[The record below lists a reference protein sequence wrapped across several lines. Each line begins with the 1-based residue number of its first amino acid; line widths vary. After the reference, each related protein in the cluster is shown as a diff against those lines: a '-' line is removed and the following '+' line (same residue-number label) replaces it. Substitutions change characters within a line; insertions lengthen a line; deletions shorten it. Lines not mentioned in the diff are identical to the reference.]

1 MAPDFFERLDSLINA
16 RHQLAQHE
24 FLPQAGR
31 DQQLVERA
39 DLHNL
44 DQPMVPRPK
53 KRKPSK

>member
-1 MAPDFFERLDSLINA
+1 MAPDFFERLDGLINA

-53 KRKPSK
+53 KRKP